1 MRKPVKVRM
10 NSDHSVFDVV
20 FMDPDLLDTVPR
32 NQYFFSGMDA
42 YIHSF
47 ESLNGSYRNVVGDA
61 LSKQTLTLCRE
72 VFCDNMM
79 ASLEKEKLRQ
89 LLFWGVVPSPQAMWV

>member
-1 MRKPVKVRM
+1 MTNEETGLKLGM

-47 ESLNGSYRNVVGDA
+47 GRLMEA
-61 LSKQTLTLCRE
+61 IE
-72 VFCDNMM
+72 
-79 ASLEKEKLRQ
+79 
-89 LLFWGVVPSPQAMWV
+89 MW